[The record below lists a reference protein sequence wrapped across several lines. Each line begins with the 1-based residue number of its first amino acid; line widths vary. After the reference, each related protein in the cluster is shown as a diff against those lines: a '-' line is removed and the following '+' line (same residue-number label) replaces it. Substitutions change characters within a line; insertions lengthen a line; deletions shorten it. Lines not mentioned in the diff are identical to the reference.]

1 MAGRAARRTMLGM
14 TTPIVTE
21 LPLRLEPI
29 TADPFAESLHA
40 AAGRSDHVMNYVECD
55 LADEVTLPHWRRARA
70 TDSRRHSFRIRS
82 VFAPQRREAA
92 LA

>member
-1 MAGRAARRTMLGM
+1 MLGM

-29 TADPFAESLHA
+29 TADTFADSLP
-40 AAGRSDHVMNYVECD
+40 AAGRSDQVMNYVECD
-55 LADEVTLPHWRRARA
+55 LGVELTLPQWRHARA
-70 TDSRRHSFRIRS
+70 TESRRHSFRIRS
-82 VFAPQRREAA
+82 VFAPLRHDAA